1 MKPRFTLTLEDQC
14 SMTFKTKKGNHML
27 FLFLQRHPADLNK
40 DRYEML
46 DLMTNKRHIID
57 CEQFNK
63 QIDAGYFFDF
73 ARTKEYV
80 KHQYDLVKETNLGV
94 VVHVEI

>member
-1 MKPRFTLTLEDQC
+1 
-14 SMTFKTKKGNHML
+14 
-27 FLFLQRHPADLNK
+27 
-40 DRYEML
+40 ML
-46 DLMTNKRHIID
+46 DIMTNKRHIID

-80 KHQYDLVKETNLGV
+80 KHQYDLVKETSLGAI
-94 VVHVEI
+94 VHVEI